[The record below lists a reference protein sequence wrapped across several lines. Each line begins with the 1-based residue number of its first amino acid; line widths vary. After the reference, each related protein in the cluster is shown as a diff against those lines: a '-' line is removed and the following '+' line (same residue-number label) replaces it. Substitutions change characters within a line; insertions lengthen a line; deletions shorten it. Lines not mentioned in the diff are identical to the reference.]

1 MPREPVSSRTDPAVA
16 ACGVGLSTASD
27 VRKAVAEAS
36 AAARA
41 MLGGDGDVAVVFL
54 SNIDRRT
61 ARSAME
67 AMRESVASRCL
78 VGGTV
83 DGVIARGIEQETGP
97 AVAVWLGRFPG
108 ATLTPFAIE
117 HARTPDGG
125 LFSGW
130 PPQIGGSWPADA
142 AVILLADP
150 FSFPVEP
157 FIERLAEDH
166 PGMPVVGGMLS
177 GATSPGANTLLL
189 DGATYDSGAVGFVVS
204 GSVRVRPVVSQGCR
218 PIGRTLLVTKAEE
231 NVIFEL
237 GGRPALERLQEIYD
251 GLDADE
257 KNLVRSSL
265 HVGRVAS
272 EYQDSFSHGD
282 FLVRNVV
289 GAEPRSGVIAI
300 GDHVRVGQT
309 IQFHVRD
316 AASADADLR
325 ALLGRA
331 RDASAGSGPAG
342 ALVFSCNG
350 RGSRLFAEP
359 HHDARAVE
367 ACYGPIPAA
376 GFFAQ
381 GEIGPIGR
389 RNCLHGFTASIAVFE
404 PARGPTAD
412 SVRP

>member
-1 MPREPVSSRTDPAVA
+1 MESREQAGGIGVA
-16 ACGVGLSTASD
+16 PPACGVGLSAASD
-27 VRKAVAEAS
+27 IETAVREAAS
-36 AAARA
+36 AATK
-41 MLGGDGDVAVVFL
+41 MLGGDGDVGVVFL

-67 AMRESVASRCL
+67 TMREAVAAPCL

-83 DGVIARGIEQETGP
+83 DGVIACGLEQETGP

-130 PPQIGGSWPADA
+130 PPALGNAWPSGA

-157 FIERLAEDH
+157 FIERLADDH
-166 PGMPVVGGMLS
+166 PGVPVVGGMLS
-177 GATSPGANTLLL
+177 GATSPGGNTLLL
-189 DGATYDSGAVGFVVS
+189 GGATYDSGAVGFVVS
-204 GSVRVRPVVSQGCR
+204 GAVRVRPVVSQGCR

-231 NVIFEL
+231 NVIFQL
-237 GGRPALERLQEIYD
+237 GGRPALERLQEIYE

-257 KNLVRSSL
+257 KNLMRSSL

-289 GAEPRSGVIAI
+289 GADPRSGVIAI

-325 ALLGRA
+325 ELLGRA
-331 RDASAGSGPAG
+331 RAASTGTGPAG
-342 ALVFSCNG
+342 ALVFTCNG
-350 RGSRLFAEP
+350 RGSRLFEQP
-359 HHDARAVE
+359 HHDARAIE
-367 ACYGPIPAA
+367 TCYGAIPTA

-381 GEIGPIGR
+381 GEVGPIGR

-404 PARGPTAD
+404 PAG
-412 SVRP
+412 

>member
-1 MPREPVSSRTDPAVA
+1 MASTPEHGGICAAPP
-16 ACGVGLSTASD
+16 ACGVGLSKAAD
-27 VRKAVAEAS
+27 IREAVRE
-36 AAARA
+36 AAAAATA
-41 MLGGDGDVAVVFL
+41 MLGGDGDVGVVFL

-67 AMRESVASRCL
+67 TMREAVAAPCL

-83 DGVIARGIEQETGP
+83 DGVIACGLEVETGP

-125 LFSGW
+125 LFTGW
-130 PPQIGGSWPADA
+130 PPALRNAWPPDA

-166 PGMPVVGGMLS
+166 PGVPVVGGMLS
-177 GATSPGANTLLL
+177 GATSPGGNTLLL
-189 DGATYDSGAVGFVVS
+189 GGATYDSGAVGFVVS

-231 NVIFEL
+231 NVIFQL
-237 GGRPALERLQEIYD
+237 GGRPALERLQEIYE

-289 GAEPRSGVIAI
+289 GADPSSGVIAI

-325 ALLGRA
+325 ELLDRA
-331 RDASAGSGPAG
+331 RHASPGTGAAG
-342 ALVFSCNG
+342 ALAFTCNG
-350 RGSRLFAEP
+350 RGSRLFEEP
-359 HHDARAVE
+359 HHDARAIE
-367 ACYGPIPAA
+367 ACYGSIPTA

-404 PARGPTAD
+404 PAG
-412 SVRP
+412 

>member
-1 MPREPVSSRTDPAVA
+1 MSSTPEHGGVGAA
-16 ACGVGLSTASD
+16 PPACGVGLSKAAD
-27 VRKAVAEAS
+27 IRQAVRE
-36 AAARA
+36 AAAAATA
-41 MLGGDGDVAVVFL
+41 MLGGDGDVGVVFL

-67 AMRESVASRCL
+67 TMREAVAAPCL

-83 DGVIARGIEQETGP
+83 DGVIACGLEEETGP

-130 PPQIGGSWPADA
+130 PPKLGNAWPPDA

-166 PGMPVVGGMLS
+166 PGVPVVGGMLS
-177 GATSPGANTLLL
+177 GATSPGGNTLLL
-189 DGATYDSGAVGFVVS
+189 GGATYDSGAVGFVVS

-231 NVIFEL
+231 NVIFQL
-237 GGRPALERLQEIYD
+237 GGRPALERLQEIYE

-289 GAEPRSGVIAI
+289 GADPSSGVIAI

-325 ALLGRA
+325 ELLDRA
-331 RDASAGSGPAG
+331 RHASPEAGAAG
-342 ALVFSCNG
+342 ALVFTCNG
-350 RGSRLFAEP
+350 RGSRLFEEP
-359 HHDARAVE
+359 HHDARAIE
-367 ACYGPIPAA
+367 ACYGPIPTA

-404 PARGPTAD
+404 PAG
-412 SVRP
+412 

>member
-1 MPREPVSSRTDPAVA
+1 MASTRKPGGIGAAPPVCGIGFSTSSDIHRAVREA
-16 ACGVGLSTASD
+16 AD
-27 VRKAVAEAS
+27 
-36 AAARA
+36 AATT
-41 MLGGDGDVAVVFL
+41 MLGGDGEVGVVFL

-67 AMRESVASRCL
+67 TMREAVTAPCL
-78 VGGTV
+78 IGGTV
-83 DGVIARGIEQETGP
+83 DGVIACGLEQETGP

-108 ATLTPFAIE
+108 AALTPFAIE

-130 PPQIGGSWPADA
+130 PPSLGNAWPPDA

-157 FIERLAEDH
+157 FIERLADDH
-166 PGMPVVGGMLS
+166 PGVPVVGGMLS
-177 GATSPGANTLLL
+177 GATSPGGNTLLL
-189 DGATYDSGAVGFVVS
+189 GGATYDSGAVGFVVS

-231 NVIFEL
+231 NVIFQL
-237 GGRPALERLQEIYD
+237 GGRPALERLQEIYE

-289 GAEPRSGVIAI
+289 GADPRSGVIAI

-325 ALLGRA
+325 ELLGRA
-331 RDASAGSGPAG
+331 RAASKGTGPAG
-342 ALVFSCNG
+342 ALVFTCNG
-350 RGSRLFAEP
+350 RGSRLFADP
-359 HHDARAVE
+359 HHDARAIE
-367 ACYGPIPAA
+367 ACYGAIPTA

-404 PARGPTAD
+404 PA
-412 SVRP
+412 S